1 MLEEER
7 ADLAF
12 ISESHLL
19 KEDVDK
25 LKNTQY
31 QVLSSSS
38 AQDRTKGVMILAR
51 RNLGASILGKGGDSD
66 GRITYVKTEIE
77 NHKIAFMA
85 IYALNE
91 YDAEFYAKLTNI
103 TQELEG
109 FKLIIG
115 SDFNAVW
122 DYTVDQSSGKEINKH
137 ATTALK
143 GWAEEFA
150 LDDVWR
156 MHNPQSD
163 DFSFFSAVH
172 LSTSRIDFIFASK
185 GLLQN
190 VNCYM
195 KRIAPYDHKPVIC
208 RAYLSLSG
216 DKKY

>member
-1 MLEEER
+1 MNGLNEKKKQILLWEMLKEER

-19 KEDVDK
+19 KEDIEGPDFMNR

-31 QVLSSSS
+31 RLLSSSS
-38 AQDRTKGVMILAR
+38 AQDRTKGVMIIAR

-85 IYALNE
+85 IYAPNK
-91 YDAEFYAKLTNI
+91 YDSEFYAKLTSI

-115 SDFNAVW
+115 SDFNTVW
-122 DYTVDQSSGKEINKH
+122 DHTIDRSSGEETNKH
-137 ATTALK
+137 ATVALK

-156 MHNPQSD
+156 LHNPQSD
-163 DFSFFSAVH
+163 DFSFFSARH
-172 LSTSRIDFIFASK
+172 LSRRP
-185 GLLQN
+185 G
-190 VNCYM
+190 
-195 KRIAPYDHKPVIC
+195 
-208 RAYLSLSG
+208 
-216 DKKY
+216 

>member
-1 MLEEER
+1 M
-7 ADLAF
+7 
-12 ISESHLL
+12 
-19 KEDVDK
+19 DK
-25 LKNTQY
+25 LNNAQY

-85 IYALNE
+85 IYAPNE
-91 YDAEFYAKLTNI
+91 YDAKFYAELTSI

-122 DYTVDQSSGKEINKH
+122 DYTVDRSSGKEINKH

-216 DKKY
+216 GKKY